1 MTTNRREFIKK
12 AGKTGF
18 CVCCGGALS
27 FLESCGASYLV
38 ASIESGDKIII
49 DKSLFI
55 DKETGGK
62 RQFVTVQTQR
72 RKKAIYLSGILSKNY
87 SAVLLRCTH
96 KGCAVRPGG
105 DILIC
110 PCHGSEY
117 SPQGEVLKSPAEKNL
132 ERFKVSYDQD
142 FVYIHLSS

>member
-18 CVCCGGALS
+18 CVCCAGALS
-27 FLESCGASYLV
+27 VLESCAASYLV

-49 DKSLFI
+49 EKSLFI
-55 DKETGGK
+55 DEERGEK
-62 RQFVTVQTQR
+62 RQFVTVQSQR
-72 RKKAIYLSGILSKNY
+72 HRKAIYLSGILSENY
-87 SAVLLRCTH
+87 SAVLLHCTH

-117 SPQGEVLKSPAEKNL
+117 STQGEVLKSPAEKNL
-132 ERFKVSYDQD
+132 VRFKVSYDQH